1 MNKIIV
7 VVVFLLIVLY
17 VSRREEKYGGKND
30 LFESDEPTRL
40 AEYKESEDSI
50 IITHDL
56 MNEIV
61 LQSNKAISKRTGLCT
76 YIIETTS
83 MKLYKHKTTGGKI
96 FRCMFMVAKYGN
108 KGFDFGFSI
117 VVDVRVINEGPRLE
131 VPGVG
136 QKTQDIIEATEKS
149 IRDKLAKGLENLNEI
164 DEIMLKKD
172 EKNLMKF
179 KSANKVKIDDKPK
192 VAILSIRSQPIDVL
206 LPENDKPFINPTKP
220 QEFEDYLRVKGNE
233 VEYIKNTDLI
243 QKQVTSAEEMYGT
256 PKKVEVP
263 VIPQKRVGTGL
274 IEKLRDTVKK
284 NKSVLL

>member
-40 AEYKESEDSI
+40 AEYKESEESI
-50 IITHDL
+50 VITHDL

-83 MKLYKHKTTGGKI
+83 MKLYKHKTTSDKI

-136 QKTQDIIEATEKS
+136 QKTQDIIEVTEKN
-149 IRDKLAKGLENLNEI
+149 IRDKLVKGLENLNEME
-164 DEIMLKKD
+164 EIMLKKD
-172 EKNLMKF
+172 QKNLMKF
-179 KSANKVKIDDKPK
+179 KSANKVKIEDKPK

-206 LPENDKPFINPTKP
+206 LPGNDKPFINPTKP

-256 PKKVEVP
+256 PKKVDVP

>member
-108 KGFDFGFSI
+108 KGFDFGFSV

-136 QKTQDIIEATEKS
+136 QKTQDLIEATEKN

-243 QKQVTSAEEMYGT
+243 QKQVTSTEEMYGT

-274 IEKLRDTVKK
+274 NEKLRDTVKK

>member
-40 AEYKESEDSI
+40 GEYKESEDAI

-96 FRCMFMVAKYGN
+96 YRCMFMVAKYGN

-206 LPENDKPFINPTKP
+206 LTENDKPFINPTKP

-243 QKQVTSAEEMYGT
+243 QKQVTSAKEMYGT

-274 IEKLRDTVKK
+274 IEKLSDTIKK
-284 NKSVLL
+284 NKLVLL

>member
-40 AEYKESEDSI
+40 AEYKESEDAI

-96 FRCMFMVAKYGN
+96 YRCMFMVAKYGN

-274 IEKLRDTVKK
+274 IEKLSDTIKK

>member
-136 QKTQDIIEATEKS
+136 QKTQDLIEATEKS

-192 VAILSIRSQPIDVL
+192 VAVLSIRSQPIDVL

>member
-108 KGFDFGFSI
+108 KGFDFGFSV

-136 QKTQDIIEATEKS
+136 QKTQDLIEATEKN

>member
-7 VVVFLLIVLY
+7 VVVFLLVVLY

-40 AEYKESEDSI
+40 AEYKETEDAI
-50 IITHDL
+50 VITHDL

-131 VPGVG
+131 VAGVG

-149 IRDKLAKGLENLNEI
+149 IREN
-164 DEIMLKKD
+164 
-172 EKNLMKF
+172 
-179 KSANKVKIDDKPK
+179 
-192 VAILSIRSQPIDVL
+192 
-206 LPENDKPFINPTKP
+206 
-220 QEFEDYLRVKGNE
+220 
-233 VEYIKNTDLI
+233 
-243 QKQVTSAEEMYGT
+243 
-256 PKKVEVP
+256 
-263 VIPQKRVGTGL
+263 
-274 IEKLRDTVKK
+274 
-284 NKSVLL
+284 

>member
-40 AEYKESEDSI
+40 AEYKESEDAI
-50 IITHDL
+50 VITHDL

-83 MKLYKHKTTGGKI
+83 MKLYNHKTSSGKI
-96 FRCMFMVAKYGN
+96 FRGMFMVAKYGN

-136 QKTQDIIEATEKS
+136 QKTQDIIEVTEKN
-149 IRDKLAKGLENLNEI
+149 IRDKLVKGLENLNEME
-164 DEIMLKKD
+164 EIMLKKD
-172 EKNLMKF
+172 QKNLMKF
-179 KSANKVKIDDKPK
+179 KSANKVKIEDKPK

-256 PKKVEVP
+256 PKKVDVP

>member
-1 MNKIIV
+1 
-7 VVVFLLIVLY
+7 
-17 VSRREEKYGGKND
+17 
-30 LFESDEPTRL
+30 
-40 AEYKESEDSI
+40 
-50 IITHDL
+50 

-83 MKLYKHKTTGGKI
+83 MKLYKHKTTSGKI

-136 QKTQDIIEATEKS
+136 QKTQDIIEVTEKN
-149 IRDKLAKGLENLNEI
+149 IRDKLVKGLENLNEME
-164 DEIMLKKD
+164 EIMLKKD
-172 EKNLMKF
+172 QKNLMKF
-179 KSANKVKIDDKPK
+179 KSANKVKIEDKPK

-256 PKKVEVP
+256 PKKVDVP

>member
-40 AEYKESEDSI
+40 GEYKESEDAI

-96 FRCMFMVAKYGN
+96 YRCMFMVAKYGN

-274 IEKLRDTVKK
+274 IEKLSDTIKK
-284 NKSVLL
+284 NKLVLL

>member
-40 AEYKESEDSI
+40 GEYKESEDAI

-96 FRCMFMVAKYGN
+96 YRCMFMVAKYGN

-274 IEKLRDTVKK
+274 IEKLSDTIKK